1 MHVDIYAFVR
11 GVGFH
16 SGCNA
21 ANHSAMCYFGMLSIG
36 GAANHPWSFSWPE
49 NAKRMKLET
58 QRPPEGCGGGGIR
71 GGVNGTHFSIA
82 GSLVIVPGSVLDEQ
96 ASEIS

>member
-1 MHVDIYAFVR
+1 VLLWHAFQAAVPQTIR
-11 GVGFH
+11 GRSVG
-16 SGCNA
+16 
-21 ANHSAMCYFGMLSIG
+21 
-36 GAANHPWSFSWPE
+36 PK

-58 QRPPEGCGGGGIR
+58 QGPPEGCGGGGIR

>member
-1 MHVDIYAFVR
+1 MHSYEESDSIQ
-11 GVGFH
+11 
-16 SGCNA
+16 A
-21 ANHSAMCYFGMLSIG
+21 AMPLTTRQCVTLACFPSG

-82 GSLVIVPGSVLDEQ
+82 GSLVIVPGSVLGEQ